1 MVQSCYPAMIFRVC
15 PSIIY
20 ISKVFS
26 TISVAANVVSVDA
39 DRLKE
44 LRDFGQFQALLI
56 SDSQNDLLEQIV
68 ASRLKSIRNAANGW
82 LRVKRLVVS
91 LTNSIA
97 SLR

>member
-26 TISVAANVVSVDA
+26 TISVAANVS
-39 DRLKE
+39 RGRRSTKE

-56 SDSQNDLLEQIV
+56 SDSQNDLLEQI
-68 ASRLKSIRNAANGW
+68 L
-82 LRVKRLVVS
+82 LRP
-91 LTNSIA
+91 A
-97 SLR
+97 